1 MKYTMQRQRG
11 IGLLA
16 LFFFLCLA
24 VFVVTVAAKLGPHYM
39 EFLTIRSVMQE
50 LQEDPALSDV
60 GKSNVLATVGKRLY
74 INNVKSVATKD
85 FHYKP
90 TKNGYTLSV
99 DYKEQ
104 EHLFGNLD
112 VVMTFSH
119 EVQVDKK

>member
-1 MKYTMQRQRG
+1 MKHAVQRQRG

-16 LFFFLCLA
+16 LLFFLCLA
-24 VFVVTVAAKLGPHYM
+24 IFVVTVAAKLGPHYM

-50 LQEDPALSDV
+50 LKEDPSLSNM
-60 GKSNVLATVGKRLY
+60 GKNSVLATVGKRLY

-85 FHYKP
+85 FAYRP
-90 TKNGYTLSV
+90 TKNGYLLGV

>member
-1 MKYTMQRQRG
+1 
-11 IGLLA
+11 
-16 LFFFLCLA
+16 
-24 VFVVTVAAKLGPHYM
+24 
-39 EFLTIRSVMQE
+39 MQE
-50 LQEDPALSDV
+50 LKEDPSLSNM
-60 GKSNVLATVGKRLY
+60 GKNSVLATVGKRLY

-85 FHYKP
+85 FAYRP
-90 TKNGYTLSV
+90 TKNGYLLGV